1 MDVDLTGWVGVGLGE
16 TYGCR
21 CGIFFVGGITLYGVG
36 LSDIFF
42 LSFFLFSLFFRTYRR
57 GVWSASRVLLC
68 VHVHMHGAFVFCG
81 RENRSVKCGQPLWC
95 VPLFLFI

>member
-42 LSFFLFSLFFRTYRR
+42 LSFSLFSLFFGTYRR
-57 GVWSASRVLLC
+57 GVFFGGLLLGFC
-68 VHVHMHGAFVFCG
+68 YVFVF
-81 RENRSVKCGQPLWC
+81 
-95 VPLFLFI
+95 FLANKHHHLAIYL